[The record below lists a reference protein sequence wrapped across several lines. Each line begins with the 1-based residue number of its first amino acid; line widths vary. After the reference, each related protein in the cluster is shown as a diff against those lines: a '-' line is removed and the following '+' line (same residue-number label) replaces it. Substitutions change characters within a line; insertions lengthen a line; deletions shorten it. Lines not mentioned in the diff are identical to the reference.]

1 MIFGDYQQEEVSEKF
16 LNLNASVV
24 IVISGEIK
32 ITVLREM
39 KSQSCEPLSQ
49 G

>member
-1 MIFGDYQQEEVSEKF
+1 MIDMISAGKSLSEKF
-16 LNLNASVV
+16 LNLSAIVV
-24 IVISGEIK
+24 IVIVGEIK

-39 KSQSCEPLSQ
+39 KSQSYEPLSQ